1 MSDWKDEVQADL
13 RMRGYALDAAKL
25 PMPHLWKARPVNPA
39 TGAPYVM
46 PGFKPPAGILASD
59 VYVPR
64 GDGTNLRLLVLRRES
79 AIAEEGGPNEEAE
92 PEEETTGDGAE
103 SSQGA
108 VGVLWIHGG
117 GYVTGIPE
125 MAYMGMPPHMVRER
139 PCVVVCP
146 DYRLAPEMPFP
157 GGLEDCHL
165 ALGWL
170 RAHADE
176 LGVRS
181 DKLFVG
187 GESAG
192 GGLTAALCIY
202 ERDLMRA
209 GKDGVRVACQMPLYP
224 MLDDRPTSS
233 SANNEAP
240 VWDSRLNR
248 LAWDRYL
255 EGMER
260 ERIVPYAVPARETD
274 YADLPPAITFVGSLE
289 PFLDETVAYVANLRS
304 AGVPTDFRE
313 YRGCY
318 HGFDM
323 LGDSSSGASAREF
336 FVRRFSHACDAYEAP
351 QSTEGQDHA

>member
-1 MSDWKDEVQADL
+1 MGDWKDKVQTDL
-13 RMRGYALDAAKL
+13 LMRGYALDVAKL
-25 PMPHLWKARPVNPA
+25 PLPHLWKARLVNPA

-46 PGFKPPAGILASD
+46 PGFKPPADIDASD

-79 AIAEEGGPNEEAE
+79 AIAEEAE
-92 PEEETTGDGAE
+92 PEEEVPSGGAGP
-103 SSQGA
+103 SQKA
-108 VGVLWIHGG
+108 VGVLWNHGG
-117 GYVTGIPE
+117 GYVTGFPE
-125 MAYMGMPPHMVRER
+125 IAYMGMPPHMLRER

-165 ALGWL
+165 ALMWL
-170 RAHADE
+170 RSHAEE

-202 ERDLMRA
+202 ERDLLRA
-209 GKDGVRVACQMPLYP
+209 GQDGVRVACQMPLYP

-255 EGMER
+255 EGMDR

-274 YADLPPAITFVGSLE
+274 YSDLPPAITFVGSLE
-289 PFLDETVAYVANLRS
+289 PFLDETVSYVSNLRS

-318 HGFDM
+318 HAFDM
-323 LGDSSSGASAREF
+323 LGDSSSRSSAREF
-336 FVRRFSHACDAYEAP
+336 FIRRFLHACDTYEAP
-351 QSTEGQDHA
+351 QTMKGQDHA